1 MTDTELLIIVLRK
14 FPNKSAK
21 EILEIV
27 LDVRRTFY
35 IEHVINDIVDMTPL
49 NDPKFQKLTL
59 TERKFIQNVYKYS
72 IPINTITANRSKGM
86 LHKLI
91 NQKYITVD
99 LNGILKVVF

>member
-35 IEHVINDIVDMTPL
+35 IEHVINNIVDMIPL
-49 NDPKFQKLTL
+49 NDLKFQKLTF
-59 TERKFIQNVYKYS
+59 TERKFIENVYKYS
-72 IPINTITANRSKGM
+72 ISINTITANRSKGM
-86 LHKLI
+86 LRKLI

-99 LNGILKVVF
+99 SNGILRVVF